1 MRGSMRS
8 GESRNDRLIDTRL
21 QLHWAAQ
28 AAAGVGRTVLPKQAD
43 DSHTNFSW
51 CHEREALL
59 QGDGKSGV
67 RVRDLTL
74 LFGDE
79 EYPLA
84 GRTLDDA
91 FRFFEER
98 VGKMLERPGEAT
110 PPDHPVANGC
120 VFEPVP
126 AELEALAELYAKA
139 DLELQRINTPVRCW
153 PHHFDIATLISLGGG
168 RTIGAGFVPGDAQFP
183 EPYWYVTP
191 WPYPAD
197 RTNTKPLPSGFWNTE
212 PWFGAVLLVSEGAD
226 VREFL
231 EAAVSAL
238 R

>member
-1 MRGSMRS
+1 M
-8 GESRNDRLIDTRL
+8 DTRL

-51 CHEREALL
+51 CHERGALL

-74 LFGDE
+74 LFGKE

-98 VGKMLERPGEAT
+98 VRTMLAPHGDAT
-110 PPDHPVANGC
+110 PPHHPVANAC
-120 VFEPVP
+120 DFEPAT
-126 AELEALAELYAKA
+126 AELEALASLFARA
-139 DLELQRINTPVRCW
+139 DL
-153 PHHFDIATLISLGGG
+153 
-168 RTIGAGFVPGDAQFP
+168 
-183 EPYWYVTP
+183 
-191 WPYPAD
+191 
-197 RTNTKPLPSGFWNTE
+197 
-212 PWFGAVLLVSEGAD
+212 
-226 VREFL
+226 
-231 EAAVSAL
+231 
-238 R
+238 

>member
-1 MRGSMRS
+1 M
-8 GESRNDRLIDTRL
+8 IDTRL

-28 AAAGVGRTVLPKQAD
+28 AAAGVGRTILPKQPD

-51 CHEREALL
+51 CHERHALM
-59 QGDGKSGV
+59 QGDGKSGI

-74 LFGDE
+74 LFGDD

-98 VGKMLERPGEAT
+98 AGTMLERPGEAT
-110 PPDHPVANGC
+110 PPDHPVAHC
-120 VFEPVP
+120 SVFEP
-126 AELEALAELYAKA
+126 ASADLERLAELYAQA
-139 DLELQRINTPVRCW
+139 DVELRRIHTPVRCW
-153 PHHFDIATLISLGGG
+153 PHHFDLATLLDLGGG

-183 EPYWYVTP
+183 DPYWYVTP
-191 WPYPAD
+191 WPYPED
-197 RTNTKPLPSGFWNTE
+197 RANTKPLPAGFWNTE
-212 PWFGAVLLVSEGAD
+212 PWFGAVLPASSGAN
-226 VREFL
+226 VAQFL
-231 EAAVSAL
+231 DAAISAL